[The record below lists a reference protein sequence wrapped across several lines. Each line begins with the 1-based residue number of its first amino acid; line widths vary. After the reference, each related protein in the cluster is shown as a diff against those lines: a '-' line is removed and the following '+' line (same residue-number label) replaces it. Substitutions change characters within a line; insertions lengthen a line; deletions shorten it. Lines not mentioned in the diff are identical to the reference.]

1 MSLDNDFTWMIPEVD
16 VASCESSLYGVILVD
31 IRTAEVQVTLL
42 YLYLESMA
50 EFGVVRLA
58 VYHNA

>member
-1 MSLDNDFTWMIPEVD
+1 MNQI
-16 VASCESSLYGVILVD
+16 YRVILVD

-50 EFGVVRLA
+50 EFRVVGIV
-58 VYHNA
+58 VYRNV